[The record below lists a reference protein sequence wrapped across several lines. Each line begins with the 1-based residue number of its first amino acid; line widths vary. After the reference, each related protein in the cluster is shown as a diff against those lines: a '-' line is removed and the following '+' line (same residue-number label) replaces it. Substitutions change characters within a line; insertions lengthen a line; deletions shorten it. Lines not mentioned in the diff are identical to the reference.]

1 MLTADEYY
9 AMTGIMPPA
18 DFEPCLAYAKQIV
31 DANTL
36 YAYVGRDM
44 NSMPSI
50 IRITYKQ
57 ALAMQTMAISQRG
70 GIDAA
75 SEPAPNSVQI
85 GKFSYSGGTTEVST
99 RSANDM
105 LSPAVRALL
114 PLLLSYGR
122 GMRS

>member
-1 MLTADEYY
+1 MLTADEYF

-18 DFEPCLAYAKQIV
+18 DFEPCLMYAKQIV

-44 NSMPSI
+44 SCMPKI
-50 IRITYKQ
+50 IQITYKQ

-75 SEPAPNSVQI
+75 SEPSPNSVQI
-85 GKFSYSGGTTEVST
+85 GKFSYSGGTTDVST
-99 RSANDM
+99 RSANDI

-122 GMRS
+122 GPRT